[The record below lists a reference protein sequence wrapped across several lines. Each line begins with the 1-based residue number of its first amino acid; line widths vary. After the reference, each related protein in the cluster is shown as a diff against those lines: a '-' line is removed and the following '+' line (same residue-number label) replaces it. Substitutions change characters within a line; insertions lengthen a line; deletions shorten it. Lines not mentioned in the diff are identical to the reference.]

1 MTSKKELVLI
11 ETAQCSTSETLANEA
26 MRVLRLHYDPTYGW
40 CEDCD
45 GLVCKEKDCC
55 LNQVPTKKG
64 IEL

>member
-26 MRVLRLHYDPTYGW
+26 MRVLRSHYDPTYKW